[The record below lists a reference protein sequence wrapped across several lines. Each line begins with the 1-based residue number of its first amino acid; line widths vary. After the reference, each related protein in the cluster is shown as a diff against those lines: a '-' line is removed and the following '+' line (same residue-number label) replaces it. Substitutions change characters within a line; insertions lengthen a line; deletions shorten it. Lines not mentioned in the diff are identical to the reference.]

1 MRINTG
7 APKESRL
14 ASPIAAVG
22 TAANVTETT
31 LQSFTLPAN
40 SLAVDGQ
47 AIRVVASGT
56 MVGSTRSRTIKLYL
70 GATVLATLTTAV
82 ATVTHWAIEAT
93 IVRTAAGAQ
102 RVLVF
107 VSAGSGTADTVSFTN
122 NAATAISLSADA
134 IIKVTGQVGTG
145 ALANDITCNMML
157 THAI

>member
-56 MVGSTRSRTIKLYL
+56 MVGSTRSRSIKLYL
-70 GATVLATLTTAV
+70 GATVIATLTTAV
-82 ATVTHWAIEAT
+82 ATVTHWAMEAT

-102 RVLVF
+102 RILVY
-107 VSAGSGTADTVSFTN
+107 VSAGSGAADTVSFTN
-122 NAATAISLSADA
+122 NGVAAVSLTADA
-134 IIKVTGQVGTG
+134 LVKVTGQSTTG
-145 ALANDITCNMML
+145 AVANDLACNMML